1 MYGPL
6 IGIFVIGFLI
16 MVSVIFLYVLW
27 CVLVEDEDE
36 RDNTR

>member
-6 IGIFVIGFLI
+6 IGICVIGFLV

-27 CVLVEDEDE
+27 TVLVEDEDE
-36 RDNTR
+36 RDNRD